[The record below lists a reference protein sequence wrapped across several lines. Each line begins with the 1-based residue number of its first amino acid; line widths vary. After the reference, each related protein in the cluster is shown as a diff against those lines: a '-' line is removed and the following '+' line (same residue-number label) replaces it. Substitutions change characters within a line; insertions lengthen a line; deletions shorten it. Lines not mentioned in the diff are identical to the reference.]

1 MALETEDS
9 SPPPARRELSTR
21 NAGWPHAIARW
32 LASARIRPNH
42 ISIASLVFAAIAAW
56 AFYRAG
62 HYPLRSEN
70 MFIFMGERVRRW
82 RTYSAWMLVL
92 GAAGIQLRLL
102 CNMLDGLLAIE
113 GGLKTKTGEL
123 FNEIPD
129 RLADAMILAGAGY
142 ALGRAGWGPALGWSA
157 AVLAVLT
164 AYVRVLG
171 GSLGLLQ
178 DFRGPMAKQHRM
190 FVLTMGALVAAMEI
204 AIRGRVTALW
214 IAMVIIVGGA
224 AFTAALRIVRIAQQ
238 LEARS

>member
-1 MALETEDS
+1 MPPEPEDLP
-9 SPPPARRELSTR
+9 PPPARRELRTR
-21 NAGWPHAIARW
+21 SAGWPSAIARA
-32 LASARIRPNH
+32 LASAGIRPNQV
-42 ISIASLVFAAIAAW
+42 SIASLVFAAIAAW

-62 HYPLRSEN
+62 RYPMRSGDL
-70 MFIFMGERVRRW
+70 FIFMGDRARRW
-82 RTYSAWMLVL
+82 RTWSAWWLVL

-102 CNMLDGLLAIE
+102 CNLLDGLLAIE

-129 RLADAMILAGAGY
+129 RVADALILAGAGY

-164 AYVRVLG
+164 AYIRVLG
-171 GSLGLLQ
+171 GSLGLAQ
-178 DFRGPMAKQHRM
+178 DFSGPMAKQHRM

-214 IAMVIIVGGA
+214 IALVVIVIGA
-224 AFTAALRIVRIAQQ
+224 ALTAGLRIVRIAGQ
-238 LEARS
+238 LSAR

>member
-1 MALETEDS
+1 MVATSEEP
-9 SPPPARRELSTR
+9 SPPPARRELRTR
-21 NAGWPHAIARW
+21 SAGWPHAIART
-32 LASARIRPNH
+32 LASARITPNQV
-42 ISIASLVFAAIAAW
+42 SLASLAFAALAAW

-62 HYPLRSEN
+62 RYPMRSGD
-70 MFIFMGERVRRW
+70 MFLFMGERVRRW

-113 GGLKTKTGEL
+113 GGMKTKTGEL

-129 RLADAMILAGAGY
+129 RIADALILAGAGY

-164 AYVRVLG
+164 AYIRLLG
-171 GSLGLLQ
+171 GSLGLAQ
-178 DFRGPMAKQHRM
+178 DFSGPMAKQHRM
-190 FVLTMGALVAAMEI
+190 FVLTMGVLVAAMEI

-214 IAMVIIVGGA
+214 IALVIIVAGA
-224 AFTAALRIVRIAQQ
+224 ALTAALRIARIARQ
-238 LEARS
+238 LEARP